1 MPNEATP
8 TRLAPPAVVTQEIRI
23 VDSDGHPRLLLSA
36 KTGSPTIKM
45 LDTNGQSSFEVALDS
60 AGRPAMKLGNPDAA
74 GPTATLE
81 VVETGTHVKFV
92 RPGGGTSY
100 LFLNNAGGSGVVL
113 IDTNDVRRIVMLV
126 TADGTVKIERFGP
139 DGKPLP

>member
-1 MPNEATP
+1 MPIEATTNP
-8 TRLAPPAVVTQEIRI
+8 RAPAPVVTQEIQI
-23 VDSDGHPRLLLSA
+23 VDTDGHPRLVLSA
-36 KTGSPTIKM
+36 KTGSPVIEM
-45 LDTNGQSSFEVALDS
+45 LQADGRASFAVSLDA
-60 AGRPAMKLGNPDAA
+60 AGRPTMKLSNPDEA

-81 VVETGTHVKFV
+81 IVDSGTHVKFV

-113 IDTNDVRRIVMLV
+113 IDTKGVRRLV
-126 TADGTVKIERFGP
+126 ALAPADGTVRIERFDP